1 MKNDEGIKLC
11 GVLNI
16 NKPLGITSFDV
27 VRQVKRLAREKKV
40 GHGGTL
46 DPEAAGVL
54 PVCIGRATKAID
66 FIMDNHKE
74 YIAELKL
81 GVITDT
87 YDREGK
93 ILKEMSVTCSE
104 EQVINAVKKFT
115 GTIDQIPPMYSALKV
130 NGKKLYELARQGIEV
145 ERQSRPVTIDNIE
158 VLSMELSIVKIKVN
172 CSKGTYIRSLCYDI
186 GNELGCGAM
195 MWSLTRTATGPFDI
209 NNSVDLQDLT
219 EENIGQYLLPL
230 EKVFE
235 KYKVLRVNQKFERLL
250 INGVAIQDKALVKG
264 VLENIKYAVYSESE
278 VFIGI
283 GTLEEKGFKLTKL
296 FI

>member
-1 MKNDEGIKLC
+1 MKNDEGKKLC

-27 VRQVKRLAREKKV
+27 VRQVKRLAMEKKV

-158 VLSMELSIVKIKVN
+158 VLSMELPIVKIKVN

-209 NNSVDLQDLT
+209 NNSVGLQDLT

-235 KYKVLRVNQKFERLL
+235 EYKVLRVNQKFERLL
-250 INGVAIQDKALVKG
+250 INGVAIKDKALVKG
-264 VLENIKYAVYSESE
+264 VLENIKYAVYSQSE

-283 GTLEEKGFKLTKL
+283 GTLEERGFKLTKL